1 MPGDTDLAALGA
13 VLAERARSR
22 ILLALGDGRALPASV
37 LASEAGV
44 APSTA
49 SGHLSRLVGAGL
61 LNVTVQGRHR
71 YYRLAGPEV
80 GELIE
85 VVSRL
90 APAAPIRSLR
100 EDTRAHAVRTARTCY
115 DHVAGRLGVAIMHS
129 LIADGS
135 VTGGDGIHH
144 VDGGGQDRL
153 SARGR
158 DVDYRLSE
166 HGADAAASAS
176 AWTSA
181 TRARLRYC
189 VDWSEQAHHLSGAV
203 GRAPGRP
210 PAGPRLG
217 APRRP
222 LARAAHHPGRRAGL
236 RRRVRGDARVGS
248 ASDAVSHHRGARRR
262 DRPDGRPPAGQRTRP
277 RAAGR
282 AERDDR
288 HPRRRARR
296 GRSCSPAAP
305 GSSPPGSISRRSR
318 ATHRPRAGGWSTA
331 STGWC

>member
-1 MPGDTDLAALGA
+1 MSGDTDLAALGA

-49 SGHLSRLVGAGL
+49 SGHLARLVDAGL
-61 LNVTVQGRHR
+61 LSVTVQGRHR

-85 VVSRL
+85 AVSRL

-115 DHVAGRLGVAIMHS
+115 DHVAGKLGVAMMRS

-144 VDGGGQDRL
+144 VDGGGEDRL

-166 HGADAAASAS
+166 FGAARLERLGVDVGE
-176 AWTSA
+176 
-181 TRARLRYC
+181 TRALRYC

-203 GRAPGRP
+203 GRAL
-210 PAGPRLG
+210 AARL
-217 APRRP
+217 
-222 LARAAHHPGRRAGL
+222 LALAW
-236 RRRVRGDARVGS
+236 V
-248 ASDAVSHHRGARRR
+248 RR
-262 DRPDGRPPAGQRTRP
+262 DA
-277 RAAGR
+277 
-282 AERDDR
+282 
-288 HPRRRARR
+288 
-296 GRSCSPAAP
+296 
-305 GSSPPGSISRRSR
+305 RSR
-318 ATHRPRAGGWSTA
+318 ALHVTPEGRRGFAEEFAVTLA
-331 STGWC
+331 